1 MAKSSSWKQFLFAI
15 NALVAWAAVGVSFT
29 LMWTGYYVGQH
40 DLTKPTLLGN
50 VIGGNDTV
58 SERFFDWSSYFTI
71 LSNIVVAIVMTT
83 LVFNASAFTR
93 RGRSGNIWRTLRLD
107 SLLMITIT
115 GIVYN
120 LLLASGPK
128 TGWDNIS
135 NLLQHVINPIVTV
148 LVFFLAGP
156 RGMLKLKTIAQALVL
171 PIIWAVY
178 VLARGTM
185 INAYPYFFFDVA
197 TYGWVSVIT
206 FILQILAFAV
216 VLGFIF
222 VGFDKFASRK

>member
-1 MAKSSSWKQFLFAI
+1 MAKTSSGKQFLFAV

-29 LMWTGYYVGQH
+29 LMWTGYYVNQH
-40 DLTKPTLLGN
+40 DLSKPTLLGN

-83 LVFNASAFTR
+83 IVLKPSVFNR
-93 RGRSGNIWRTLRLD
+93 RGRSGTIWRALRLD

-120 LLLASGPK
+120 LLLAGGPK

-135 NLLQHVINPIVTV
+135 NQLQHVVNPIVTV
-148 LVFFLAGP
+148 AVFLLAGP
-156 RGMLKLKTIAQALVL
+156 RGMLKLKTIGQALIL

-178 VLARGTM
+178 VLTRGTM
-185 INAYPYFFFDVA
+185 INAYPYYFFDVA
-197 TYGWVSVIT
+197 TYGWLSVIT
-206 FILQILAFAV
+206 FIAQILAFAV
-216 VLGFIF
+216 VIGFIF
-222 VGFDKFASRK
+222 LGYDKVASRK

>member
-1 MAKSSSWKQFLFAI
+1 MAKTSSWKQFLFLV

-29 LMWTGYYVGQH
+29 LMWTGYYVNEH

-50 VIGGNDTV
+50 VIGGNDSV

-71 LSNIVVAIVMTT
+71 LSNIVVAIVMTAVVT
-83 LVFNASAFTR
+83 NPGIFNR
-93 RGRSGNIWRTLRLD
+93 RGRTGNIWRTLRLD

-120 LLLASGPK
+120 LLLATGPK

-148 LVFFLAGP
+148 IVFFLAGP
-156 RGMLKLKTIAQALVL
+156 RGLLKLKTIAQALIL

-197 TYGWVSVIT
+197 THGWAYVIT
-206 FILQILAFAV
+206 FIAEIMAFAV
-216 VLGFIF
+216 VIGLLF
-222 VGFDKFASRK
+222 VGYDKVASRK